1 MHRLTPLI
9 FALALAVPASG
20 QALKDHNAKADVF
33 FDADRIE
40 VQDRADRAIL
50 SGNVRVRQGPLTLNA
65 ARLTVAYAKTSGSG
79 TGSGVDV
86 ERLDATG
93 GVVVSS
99 ATETARGDI
108 AIYDLTR
115 RIITMLGDVTLVQ
128 RQNELRGGRL
138 VIDLNTG
145 RAVVDGRSVD
155 GAPEGAIG
163 TSSNGR
169 VSGRFTVAPRDDG
182 SDK

>member
-1 MHRLTPLI
+1 MHRLTPLLV
-9 FALALAVPASG
+9 ALVLAVPASG

-50 SGNVRVRQGPLTLNA
+50 SGNVRVRQAGLKLSA
-65 ARLTVAYAKTSGSG
+65 ARLTVAYARAGG
-79 TGSGVDV
+79 GGAGGVDV

-93 GVVVSS
+93 GVVVTSS
-99 ATETARGDI
+99 TETARGDI

-163 TSSNGR
+163 TSGGGR
-169 VSGRFTVAPRDDG
+169 VSGRFTVSTKDQG
-182 SDK
+182 SDQ

>member
-1 MHRLTPLI
+1 MHRLTPFLL
-9 FALALAVPASG
+9 ALVLAVPASG

-65 ARLTVAYAKTSGSG
+65 ARLTVAYARGGGQTN
-79 TGSGVDV
+79 GVDV

-93 GVVVSS
+93 GVVVTS

-145 RAVVDGRSVD
+145 RAVVDGRSIA

-182 SDK
+182 KDK

>member
-1 MHRLTPLI
+1 MHRLTPFL
-9 FALALAVPASG
+9 LGVMLAVPASG
-20 QALKDHNAKADVF
+20 QALKNHNEKSDVF

-50 SGNVRVRQGPLTLNA
+50 TGNVRVRQAGLTLNA
-65 ARLTVAYAKTSGSG
+65 ARLTVAYAKGG
-79 TGSGVDV
+79 RGANGVDV
-86 ERLDATG
+86 ERLDASG
-93 GVVVSS
+93 GVVVTS

-115 RIITMLGDVTLVQ
+115 RIITMLGDVTLLQ

-145 RAVVDGRSVD
+145 RAVVDGRSID

-163 TSSNGR
+163 TGGNGR
-169 VSGRFTVAPRDDG
+169 VSGRFTVTTKDQQP
-182 SDK
+182 DK

>member
-1 MHRLTPLI
+1 MHRLTPFL
-9 FALALAVPASG
+9 LGVMLAVPASG
-20 QALKDHNAKADVF
+20 QALKNHNEKSDVF

-50 SGNVRVRQGPLTLNA
+50 TGNVRVRQAGLTLNA
-65 ARLTVAYAKTSGSG
+65 ARLTVAYAKGG
-79 TGSGVDV
+79 RGANGVDV
-86 ERLDATG
+86 ERLDASG
-93 GVVVSS
+93 GVVVTS

-115 RIITMLGDVTLVQ
+115 RIITMLGDVTLLQ

-145 RAVVDGRSVD
+145 RAVVDGRSID

-163 TSSNGR
+163 TSGNGR
-169 VSGRFTVAPRDDG
+169 VSGRFTVSTKDQQP
-182 SDK
+182 DK

>member
-1 MHRLTPLI
+1 MHRLTPFL
-9 FALALAVPASG
+9 FALVLAVPASG

-65 ARLTVAYAKTSGSG
+65 ARLTVAYAKANSGG
-79 TGSGVDV
+79 NGSGVDV

-93 GVVVSS
+93 GVVVTS

-145 RAVVDGRSVD
+145 RAVVDGRSID

-182 SDK
+182 GEK

>member
-1 MHRLTPLI
+1 MHRITPFL
-9 FALALAVPASG
+9 FALVLAVPASG

-65 ARLTVAYAKTSGSG
+65 ARLTVAYAKAGGSNNG
-79 TGSGVDV
+79 GVDV

-93 GVVVSS
+93 GVVVTS

-145 RAVVDGRSVD
+145 RAVVDGRSIA

-163 TSSNGR
+163 TSGNGR
-169 VSGRFTVAPRDDG
+169 VSGRFTVAPRDEG

>member
-1 MHRLTPLI
+1 MHRMTPILLALI
-9 FALALAVPASG
+9 LAVPASG

-50 SGNVRVRQGPLTLNA
+50 SGNVKVRQGGLTLNA
-65 ARLTVAYAKTSGSG
+65 ARLTVAYARDGKGTSG
-79 TGSGVDV
+79 GVDV
-86 ERLDATG
+86 ERLDASG
-93 GVVVSS
+93 GVVVTS

-145 RAVVDGRSVD
+145 RAIVDGRSID
-155 GAPEGAIG
+155 GAPAGSINPG
-163 TSSNGR
+163 SNGR
-169 VSGRFTVAPRDDG
+169 VSGRFTVSTKDQGADQ
-182 SDK
+182 

>member
-1 MHRLTPLI
+1 MRRLTPLL
-9 FALALAVPASG
+9 FALVFAVPASG

-50 SGNVRVRQGPLTLNA
+50 SGNVRVRQGPLTLSA
-65 ARLTVAYAKTSGSG
+65 ARLTVAYAKAGDSNRG
-79 TGSGVDV
+79 GVDV

-93 GVVVSS
+93 GVVVTS

-145 RAVVDGRSVD
+145 RSVVDGRSIA
-155 GAPEGAIG
+155 GAPDGAIG
-163 TSSNGR
+163 TGGNGR
-169 VSGRFTVAPRDDG
+169 VSGRFTVAPRDEG